1 VFVVAVI
8 NQQELA
14 MAPPVTIV
22 WWEGFSLFMVE
33 AMMNV
38 RANEIIVLA
47 GRNLSCQHDLRSSVK
62 GYQL

>member
-1 VFVVAVI
+1 
-8 NQQELA
+8 

-47 GRNLSCQHDLRSSVK
+47 RRNLSRQHDLRSSVK